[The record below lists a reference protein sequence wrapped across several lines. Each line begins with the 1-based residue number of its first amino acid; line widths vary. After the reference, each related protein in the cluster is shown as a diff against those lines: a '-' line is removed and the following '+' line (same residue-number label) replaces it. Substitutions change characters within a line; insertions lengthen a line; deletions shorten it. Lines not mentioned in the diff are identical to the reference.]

1 MDIRAIRGA
10 TKLVSD
16 HGTEME
22 EAVSELLLEMVARNN
37 IQLDDLVSVFFTAT
51 PDIKS
56 AFPAAAARKLGW
68 KDVPL
73 MCSVEMDVVNS
84 LKSVIRVMMY
94 ANISKSRSEIQHVY
108 LRGAEV
114 LRLDIAQ

>member
-1 MDIRAIRGA
+1 MEIRAIRGA

-16 HGTEME
+16 DAAEME
-22 EAVSELLLEMVARNN
+22 QAVSELLLEMVARNS
-37 IQLDDLVSVFFTAT
+37 IQLEDLVSVFFTAT

-84 LKSVIRVMMY
+84 LKPVIRVMMH
-94 ANISKSRSEIQHVY
+94 AKVSRRRNEIQHVY

>member
-16 HGTEME
+16 DVAEME

-37 IQLDDLVSVFFTAT
+37 IKVDELISVFFTAT

-68 KDVPL
+68 KDIPL

-84 LKSVIRVMMY
+84 LKPVIRVMMY
-94 ANISKSRSEIQHVY
+94 ANTSKSRSEIQHVY

>member
-1 MDIRAIRGA
+1 MSIRAIRGA

-16 HGTEME
+16 SAIEMD
-22 EAVSELLLEMVARNN
+22 EAVAELLMAMIERNA
-37 IQLDDLVSVFFTAT
+37 IDLDDVISVFFTAT
-51 PDIKS
+51 PDIHS

-68 KDVPL
+68 KDIPL
-73 MCSVEMDVVNS
+73 MCSVEMNVSGS
-84 LKSVIRVMMY
+84 LQPVIRVMMQV
-94 ANISKSRSEIQHVY
+94 NSDKLRSEIQHVY